1 MMMYGSPFYSLS
13 PSVVIAVALLLLP
26 GGIVGSEE
34 PDAWP
39 RVVVQHYGYEQQD
52 ADLERILDRAAR
64 DRLRRTEL
72 AAASRPV
79 VAEGEESVS
88 LELLLEQ
95 SEDLRGELFLF
106 GEYRVSGRR
115 LRLSYRLVDLD
126 RGEVLAAV
134 EREGDIDLLLDRVV
148 ARALQEVL
156 EEAAER
162 ITELRARRA
171 RVAQAAEDESTARV
185 EAEDGDETEDE
196 GEDEAVVG
204 PGTIDDA
211 EPPVKTA
218 DGDAPMA
225 RMELSAG
232 GSAIIAV
239 GESAQYLP
247 FGYTAGA
254 LLLVWLDADMERFG
268 IGFRV
273 DFQRLIPSE
282 EGRAGFVSSF
292 VPLGLE
298 VQVSPWRAGAVSLR
312 VTVTGGAAMRID
324 DDSAA
329 SQRLAAAIPFASG
342 GAEVSLALG
351 GGYGI
356 GAKAALRSLF
366 HLYRE
371 DGESDV
377 QVEPIMGV
385 SPGLYVYRKF

>member
-72 AAASRPV
+72 AAASRAV

-95 SEDLRGELFLF
+95 AEDLRSELFLF
-106 GEYRVSGRR
+106 GAYRVSGRR

-126 RGEVLAAV
+126 REEVLAAV
-134 EREGDIDLLLDRVV
+134 EQEGDIDLLLDRVV

-171 RVAQAAEDESTARV
+171 RMAQAAEDEPP
-185 EAEDGDETEDE
+185 AE
-196 GEDEAVVG
+196 VG
-204 PGTIDDA
+204 PGTRGDG
-211 EPPVKTA
+211 EPPVRTA

-254 LLLVWLDADMERFG
+254 LLLVWLDADMKRLG
-268 IGFRV
+268 IGFRA
-273 DFQRLIPSE
+273 DYQRLIPSE
-282 EGRAGFVSSF
+282 E
-292 VPLGLE
+292 
-298 VQVSPWRAGAVSLR
+298 
-312 VTVTGGAAMRID
+312 
-324 DDSAA
+324 
-329 SQRLAAAIPFASG
+329 
-342 GAEVSLALG
+342 AEPVL
-351 GGYGI
+351 
-356 GAKAALRSLF
+356 
-366 HLYRE
+366 
-371 DGESDV
+371 
-377 QVEPIMGV
+377 
-385 SPGLYVYRKF
+385 